1 MKKIYKLL
9 AIFGAVVL
17 IATTACEKQLDFAPT
32 TEINSALALTSTE
45 GLQTAL
51 LGTYERM
58 TGGDLYGGHIW
69 GSGDMLAYNVI
80 KSNEYAL
87 VYEEIQMMNKGMSPD
102 NRISSSMWTNGYWAL
117 NMANTL
123 LEAIPEVNDEF
134 IDDNKDRIRGECLF
148 IRAIMHFD
156 MMRYFMNVNTGE
168 GIPLLT
174 KTLTI
179 DDQPARAPIESI
191 YEQVIADLQEAASLL
206 PESNDN
212 RATMYSAK
220 ALLARVYFSHKDYDL
235 AAATATEV
243 IESEKFSLVQDDL
256 TGIYQNYPS
265 SETIFGLLTAEG
277 SAITGTLQGFYRK
290 DTIEGTVPKFVF
302 PNRLIKIFTQTSG
315 SSTLDDER
323 YLQLA
328 MNYKGKV
335 YCIKYNYRF
344 MHIPVIRLAEM
355 YLIRAECVIGTNVSQ
370 AREDMNMIRERAG
383 LKTYPYENAGGIT
396 VDVSMNEIFYER
408 TKELFYEGD
417 DFFNRRRLER
427 SFQDPN
433 PNSSIEY
440 EWNASEIMFKIPQR
454 EIDVNPNLT
463 QN

>member
-1 MKKIYKLL
+1 
-9 AIFGAVVL
+9 
-17 IATTACEKQLDFAPT
+17 
-32 TEINSALALTSTE
+32 
-45 GLQTAL
+45 
-51 LGTYERM
+51 
-58 TGGDLYGGHIW
+58 
-69 GSGDMLAYNVI
+69 
-80 KSNEYAL
+80 
-87 VYEEIQMMNKGMSPD
+87 
-102 NRISSSMWTNGYWAL
+102 MWTNGYWAL

-277 SAITGTLQGFYRK
+277 SVITGTLQGFYRK

-302 PNRLIKIFTQTSG
+302 PNRLISG
-315 SSTLDDER
+315 
-323 YLQLA
+323 
-328 MNYKGKV
+328 
-335 YCIKYNYRF
+335 
-344 MHIPVIRLAEM
+344 
-355 YLIRAECVIGTNVSQ
+355 
-370 AREDMNMIRERAG
+370 
-383 LKTYPYENAGGIT
+383 
-396 VDVSMNEIFYER
+396 
-408 TKELFYEGD
+408 LF
-417 DFFNRRRLER
+417 
-427 SFQDPN
+427 
-433 PNSSIEY
+433 NS
-440 EWNASEIMFKIPQR
+440 
-454 EIDVNPNLT
+454 
-463 QN
+463 